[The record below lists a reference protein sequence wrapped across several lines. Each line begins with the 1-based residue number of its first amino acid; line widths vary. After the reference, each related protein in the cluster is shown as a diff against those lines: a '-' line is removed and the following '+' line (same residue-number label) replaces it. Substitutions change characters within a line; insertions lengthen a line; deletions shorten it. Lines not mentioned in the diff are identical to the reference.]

1 MQNPNSL
8 HRLWRSYLELL
19 AEGGLRH
26 VFISPGS
33 RSAPLTLAFA
43 CTENIKTHV
52 CPDERASAYAA
63 LGMAQALGEPVA
75 LVCTSGT
82 AAYNFAPA
90 VAEAFYLEIPLL
102 VLTADRPPEWI
113 GQYEG
118 QALVQNELYGKHTR
132 MSATFSVDLNHPDA
146 QRHSAR
152 LLQEALLFLQGKAG
166 KAPGPVHL
174 NVPFREPFYPSVEE
188 EIPTEKPDFQAK
200 SWKTAAASL
209 PQSLSE
215 TQENWLSAF
224 AEKKILLFPAQAWPT
239 PEEVTLAE
247 AQKHP
252 IITELTSNFFGV
264 KHGVH
269 FPDFVAYNKNFRP
282 DLLITWGGSPLSKP
296 LKLFLRKFPAKK
308 HLHLTP
314 HFPPPDTYQ
323 SLTDVWQ
330 MQPAPVLA
338 ALAKIPEHKNYAEL
352 WQKATAK
359 IKSVRENYA
368 KKIAFG
374 EWQATEKVL
383 SHLALEK
390 RPLSLHL
397 ASSMPVRMASYLHRF
412 SAENDL
418 RVYANRGTAG
428 IDGCTS
434 TAVGHAL
441 AQPERLHVLL
451 TGETAF
457 LYDGNAFWQEQLP
470 ENLRVVVI
478 NNRGG
483 GIFAKIKGP
492 SQQPEQKRFFQV
504 PHAQDCFNLAARFG
518 LGYLGA
524 NDLTELENHLP
535 IWLAASDVPV
545 VLEVHTSPEK
555 DAEIWNAFK
564 QELKNE

>member
-43 CTENIKTHV
+43 RTEKIKTHV
-52 CPDERASAYAA
+52 CPDERTSAYTA

-90 VAEAFYLEIPLL
+90 VAEAFYLDIPLL

-118 QALVQNELYGKHTR
+118 QSIQQHELYGKHTR
-132 MSATFSVDLNHPDA
+132 FSATFSADLAQPDA
-146 QRHSAR
+146 QWHGAR

-174 NVPFREPFYPSVEE
+174 NVPFREPFYPSTEE
-188 EIPTEKPDFQAK
+188 NFPIEEPVFQTNSWNTFEKPLPK
-200 SWKTAAASL
+200 KLNAA
-209 PQSLSE
+209 
-215 TQENWLSAF
+215 QEEWLKQF
-224 AEKKILLFPAQAWPT
+224 AGKKILLFPAQGWPT
-239 PEEVTLAE
+239 PEEVKLAE
-247 AQKHP
+247 VQKHP
-252 IITELTSNFFGV
+252 IITELTSNFFAV
-264 KHGVH
+264 KHGIH
-269 FPDFVAYNKNFRP
+269 FPDFVPYSEEFRP

-296 LKLFLRKFPAKK
+296 LKLFLRKFPAKE

-330 MQPAPVLA
+330 MQPEPVLA
-338 ALAKIPEHKNYAEL
+338 ALAKIPAHKNYAIL
-352 WQKATAK
+352 WQNTIDK
-359 IKSVRENYA
+359 IKNVRDSFSNNL
-368 KKIAFG
+368 AFG

-383 SHLALEK
+383 SFLAAEK

-412 SAENDL
+412 NTENEL

-457 LYDGNAFWQEQLP
+457 LYDNNAFWQEQLP
-470 ENLRVVVI
+470 ENLRIVVI

-483 GIFAKIKGP
+483 GIFAKIQGP

-504 PHAQDCFNLAARFG
+504 PHEQDCFNIAARFG
-518 LGYLGA
+518 LGYLAAHELG
-524 NDLTELENHLP
+524 ELERHLP
-535 IWLAASDVPV
+535 LWFAPSDVPS
-545 VLEVHTSPEK
+545 VLEVFTSPEI